1 MSAVSAPPAL
11 VELKLVKLKRA
22 VAETATSI

>member
-1 MSAVSAPPAL
+1 MSAVSALLAL

-22 VAETATSI
+22 VAETPTSI